1 MAPISTEDVQ
11 RAFDAAVA
19 GDLDRLVT
27 VFDPELDWRGL
38 ERGHLWWRNAPA
50 RHGRKEARSVLQ
62 QRRQVVAPGVSP
74 DAEVVWTSANAFV
87 VRLQWR
93 PGDGPEA
100 AEGFQV
106 LRIRGDR
113 IREIGDYRIV
123 GEATKAAK
131 QFAVE
136 TGD

>member
-1 MAPISTEDVQ
+1 M
-11 RAFDAAVA
+11 
-19 GDLDRLVT
+19 
-27 VFDPELDWRGL
+27 
-38 ERGHLWWRNAPA
+38 
-50 RHGRKEARSVLQ
+50 
-62 QRRQVVAPGVSP
+62 
-74 DAEVVWTSANAFV
+74 WTTANAFV

-93 PGDGPEA
+93 PKDGPEA
-100 AEGFQV
+100 AKGFQV

-113 IREIGDYRIV
+113 IRERADYRTL